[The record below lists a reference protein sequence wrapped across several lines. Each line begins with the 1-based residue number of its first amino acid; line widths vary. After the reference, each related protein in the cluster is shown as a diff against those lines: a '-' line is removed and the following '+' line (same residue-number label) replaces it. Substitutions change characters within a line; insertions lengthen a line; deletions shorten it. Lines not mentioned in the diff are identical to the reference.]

1 MDFLIPFRHV
11 HADEMDSSSMA
22 PLTDGLSYPVHD
34 RSVIDSCG
42 VKPSLGQ
49 YTDKMVLSFFV
60 QTVQLINLLNIVT
73 LFSAEDGPHGFSS
86 ATK

>member
-22 PLTDGLSYPVHD
+22 TVSDDLSRPVHEG
-34 RSVIDSCG
+34 SVVDSCG

-49 YTDKMVLSFFV
+49 STDEMVLSFFV
-60 QTVQLINLLNIVT
+60 QPVELIT
-73 LFSAEDGPHGFSS
+73 
-86 ATK
+86 